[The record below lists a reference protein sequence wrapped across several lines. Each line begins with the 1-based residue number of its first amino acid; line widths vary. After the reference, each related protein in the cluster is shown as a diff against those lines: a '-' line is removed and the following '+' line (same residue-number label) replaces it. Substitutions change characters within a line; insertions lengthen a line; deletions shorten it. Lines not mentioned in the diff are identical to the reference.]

1 MAKEKPARL
10 NVKFKGVG
18 KGEKLVRVGVRVKRD
33 GLAFDV
39 VDELLIGAQIDCVLT
54 VDPNAAKG
62 EPEGQQKIDKVAE
75 PDGKNIVQVAV
86 VGEVRSVSTTPEAYN
101 FSLTVPRDGVKDDV
115 FALAW
120 REGTLVA
127 TRIGNA
133 GKDEDGNG

>member
-1 MAKEKPARL
+1 MAKKSKRL

-18 KGEKLVRVGVRVKRD
+18 KGEKLVRIGVGMKRE
-33 GLAFDV
+33 GLAFEV

-62 EPEGQQKIDKVAE
+62 EPEGQAKMADVAK

-101 FSLTVPRDGVKDDV
+101 FSVTVPRDGVKDDV

-120 REGTLVA
+120 REGVMVA
-127 TRIGNA
+127 NRIGNA
-133 GKDEDGNG
+133 GKEEEGNA